1 MRLFAKV
8 SDPELLLRSLNEAG
22 TAFYRL
28 VEGNTVEAVYFSTSR
43 TIHFLGEFTPRQ
55 YESLK
60 GQAYPA
66 ERISVDEQRGTI
78 TVAQLEDEP

>member
-22 TAFYRL
+22 TAFYRP
-28 VEGNTVEAVYFSTSR
+28 VRGNIVEAVYFSASR

-55 YESLK
+55 YDSLR

-66 ERISVDEQRGTI
+66 ERIDVDEQRGI
-78 TVAQLEDEP
+78 IMVAQLEVEP